1 MRGTL
6 RRCTAGLVLASLL
19 LVTGLASASHDTAVE
34 IQFWAFSRDSKYM
47 LVVIKDE
54 ARGDRLAIKQLARQA
69 SIYEMALP
77 EGIQP
82 AQLPAYLQYPPF
94 NAYGFVD
101 PGTVGEA
108 SADGFT
114 LMTATVGGQLQF
126 MMSQGEKM
134 ARMFAM
140 PLAVSPTGQG
150 VAQARLKEVRWAST
164 GKAVAIIVHQSLEA
178 SYGLKTDQLI
188 SFDPTTYKAK
198 VATPAA
204 AAPAGGAR
212 R

>member
-1 MRGTL
+1 MT
-6 RRCTAGLVLASLL
+6 LL
-19 LVTGLASASHDTAVE
+19 LVSGGLAQASHDTSIE
-34 IQFWAFSRDSKYM
+34 IQFWAFSRDGQYV

-54 ARGDRLAIKQLARQA
+54 ARGDRLAIKQIARQA
-69 SIYEMALP
+69 SVYEMALP

-82 AQLPAYLQYPPF
+82 AQLPMYLQYPPF

-108 SADGFT
+108 SPDGFT

-126 MMSQGEKM
+126 MLSQGEKM
-134 ARMFAM
+134 TKMFAM

-150 VAQARLKEVRWAST
+150 VGQARLKEVRWATT
-164 GKAVAIIVHQSLEA
+164 GKSVAIIVHQTLETA
-178 SYGLKTDQLI
+178 YGLSTDQII
-188 SFDPTTYKAK
+188 SFDPTSYKAK
-198 VATPAA
+198 VAAP
-204 AAPAGGAR
+204 AAPAPAPAR